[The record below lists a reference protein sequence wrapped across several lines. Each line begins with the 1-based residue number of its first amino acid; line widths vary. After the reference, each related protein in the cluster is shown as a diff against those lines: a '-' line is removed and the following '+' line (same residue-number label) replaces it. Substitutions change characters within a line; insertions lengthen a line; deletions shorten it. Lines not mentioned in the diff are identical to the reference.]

1 MYGCVMNGCVCLHA
15 CVLSL
20 SVSDL
25 FGVLQPRQQ
34 VVDLSHI
41 VLGHLQLLARLALP
55 PLQLLG
61 PSL

>member
-1 MYGCVMNGCVCLHA
+1 MGA